1 MLPGAILEMILEYK
15 AEIDALADVIKFLN
29 GRYKFLG
36 IDLDSRSDVD
46 TFIEYTNQHIG
57 PRNLTIHRTCENC
70 ASYGVGMWSWVST
83 SEMRILDILNFAG
96 VQMCDHESL
105 ESIHIENNV
114 VRLIIRYAREAIV
127 GPETKRL

>member
-1 MLPGAILEMILEYK
+1 MLPGAILEIILEYK

-46 TFIEYTNQHIG
+46 TFIEYTNQVVG
-57 PRNLTIHRTCENC
+57 PRNLTIHRT
-70 ASYGVGMWSWVST
+70 GGLVGMWSWVST

-105 ESIHIENNV
+105 KSIHIENNV
-114 VRLIIRYAREAIV
+114 VRLIIRYGR
-127 GPETKRL
+127 

>member
-1 MLPGAILEMILEYK
+1 MLPGPILELILEYK
-15 AEIDALADVIKFLN
+15 AEIDALTDVIKFLN

-46 TFIEYTNQHIG
+46 TFIEYTNQVVG
-57 PRNLTIHRTCENC
+57 PRNLTIHRTGGL
-70 ASYGVGMWSWVST
+70 GVGMWSWVST

-96 VQMCDHESL
+96 VQMCDHECL

-114 VRLIIRYAREAIV
+114 VRLILRHRQIR
-127 GPETKRL
+127 